1 MIVLVFVFF
10 QKCIMNI
17 SWTTYFQRVRRLDCL
32 TVKRSPDL
40 LDLKF
45 LSSLEEI
52 IGKTWNKTELGWE
65 VVDCP
70 LSPLQVADNF
80 NLMSLFS
87 ANQTALTQNSR
98 TLIEVNCERGAFN
111 GRQQC
116 ENDDCQFTIRSVLG
130 KLLLKM
136 GPGP

>member
-1 MIVLVFVFF
+1 
-10 QKCIMNI
+10 MNI

-116 ENDDCQFTIRSVLG
+116 ENDDCQFTIRSVLR